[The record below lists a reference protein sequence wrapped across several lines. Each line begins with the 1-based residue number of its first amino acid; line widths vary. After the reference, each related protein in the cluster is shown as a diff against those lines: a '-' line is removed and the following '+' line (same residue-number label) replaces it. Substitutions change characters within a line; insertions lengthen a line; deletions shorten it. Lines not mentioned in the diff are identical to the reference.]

1 MSTQSYESPFCT
13 RYASKEMQYL
23 FSADKKFSTWR
34 RLWVALARAEMEL
47 GLNVTQAQVEELE
60 ANIDN
65 IDYEKAAAY
74 EKQFRHDVMAHVH
87 TYGDACPNAAGII
100 HLGATSCYVG
110 DNTDVIIMRDAL
122 QVVKRKLIKVIS
134 QLAAFADKYK
144 ALPCLAY
151 THLQPAQ
158 LTTIGKRA
166 TLWCN
171 ELLMDLEDLDFRIQ
185 SLKLLGS
192 KGTTGTQASFME
204 LFHGDTDKI
213 KALESKIAAEMGFDA
228 VVPVSGQTYSR
239 KVDYQVCSVLAGIA
253 QSASKFSNDIRLM
266 QSFKEMEEPF
276 EKSQIG
282 SSAMAYKRNPMRD
295 ERITSLARYVMCDVL
310 NPAFTAGTQWF
321 ERTLD
326 DSANKRIAVAEAFL
340 GVDAILNIMLNVT
353 DPENGFVVYD
363 KIIRKRVMAELP
375 FMATENIM
383 MDAVE
388 KGGDRQELHERIRQL
403 SMIAGKR
410 VKQEGLDNNLCDLI
424 LADPMFQ
431 ITKEE
436 MDAIMAPENFI
447 GRCPQQVE
455 EFIANCVKPVLDA
468 NGVSDDT
475 AEISV

>member
-1 MSTQSYESPFCT
+1 MSNQSYESPFCT

-23 FSADKKFSTWR
+23 FSADKKFTTWR
-34 RLWVALARAEMEL
+34 RLWVALARAEMKL
-47 GLNVTQAQVEELE
+47 GLHVTQEQVDELE
-60 ANIDN
+60 SNVEN
-65 IDYEKAAAY
+65 IDYAMAAEREKTV
-74 EKQFRHDVMAHVH
+74 RHDVMAHVY
-87 TYGDACPNAAGII
+87 TYGQACPKAAGII

-110 DNTDVIIMRDAL
+110 DNTDIIIMRDAL
-122 QVVKRKLIKVIS
+122 QVVKRKLVKVIS
-134 QLAAFADKYK
+134 QLAVFADKYK

-171 ELLMDLEDLDFRIQ
+171 ELLMDLEDLDFRLQ

-213 KALESKIAAEMGFDA
+213 KQLENMIAEEMGFSD

-276 EKSQIG
+276 EKDQIG

-326 DSANKRIAVAEAFL
+326 DSANKRISVAEAFL

-353 DPENGFVVYD
+353 DPENGLVVYE
-363 KIIRKRVMAELP
+363 KIITKRVMAELP

-383 MDAVE
+383 MDAVQ
-388 KGGDRQELHERIRQL
+388 KGGNRQELHERIRQL
-403 SMIAGKR
+403 SMETGKR
-410 VKQEGLDNNLCDLI
+410 VKQEGLDNNLCELI
-424 LADPMFQ
+424 LADPMFM
-431 ITKEE
+431 ITEQE
-436 MDAIMAPENFI
+436 MQEIMKPENFI

-455 EFIANCVKPVLDA
+455 EFIANCVQPVLDA
-468 NGVSDDT
+468 NGVSDDH
-475 AEISV
+475 AEINV